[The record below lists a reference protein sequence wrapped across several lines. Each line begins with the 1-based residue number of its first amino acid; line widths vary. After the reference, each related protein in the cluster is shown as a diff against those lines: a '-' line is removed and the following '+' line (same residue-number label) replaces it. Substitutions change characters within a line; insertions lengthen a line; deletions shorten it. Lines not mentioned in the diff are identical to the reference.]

1 MTREEAEAR
10 CAELNGEVER
20 DRQWFARQ
28 VEDEEWE
35 IVSVALP
42 DGTSRP
48 LKGTIEAKPKPP
60 QSPDPR
66 PSLFRNIPPFGPG

>member
-20 DRQWFARQ
+20 DRQWFPRQ
-28 VEDEEWE
+28 VEAEEWE
-35 IVSVALP
+35 VVSVALP
-42 DGTSRP
+42 EEATRP
-48 LKGTIEAKPKPP
+48 LKGTIEAKPKPSQP
-60 QSPDPR
+60 PDPR